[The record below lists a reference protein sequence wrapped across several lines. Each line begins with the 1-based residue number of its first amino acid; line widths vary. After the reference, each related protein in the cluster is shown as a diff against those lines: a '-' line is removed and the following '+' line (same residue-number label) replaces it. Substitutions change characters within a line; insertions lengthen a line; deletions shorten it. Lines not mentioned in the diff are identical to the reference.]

1 MRVVNNTTSMSGV
14 KKTPKPKPIVMGE
27 RKINRVLPKLKG
39 DPGTTL
45 EDYKLDLMK
54 LE

>member
-1 MRVVNNTTSMSGV
+1 MRIVRHVSDLSALKRTA
-14 KKTPKPKPIVMGE
+14 KPKPV
-27 RKINRVLPKLKG
+27 VLGAKKMIEKKLEG
-39 DPGTTL
+39 NPGTTL